1 MDYID
6 YYKTLGITKSA
17 TEAEIKKAYRKLA
30 RKYHPDLNPNDKEA
44 EQKFKEI
51 NEANEVLS
59 NPENRKK
66 YDKYGKDWKHAEEF
80 EKAGYDPNQQQYSRQ
95 QQGGQGYSGFG
106 GGDFS
111 ESDFSEFFNSMY
123 GSGGRS
129 SRSQAKYRGQDFN
142 AELQLDLASAY
153 TTHKQ
158 NLTVNG
164 KNIRITI
171 PAGVENG
178 QIIKIPGHGGPGANG
193 GPNGDLYITFVI
205 ANDSEFKREG
215 NNLYA
220 DVDLDLYTAI
230 LGGEVLVNTFDGK
243 VKIKVPAET
252 QPGTK
257 VKLKGKGFPVYKKEN
272 QFGDLYITYTIKL
285 PTKLSQKEKELFEE
299 LAKIRNHE

>member
-6 YYKTLGITKSA
+6 YYKTLDVTKSA
-17 TEAEIKKAYRKLA
+17 TEADIKKAYRKLA

-44 EQKFKEI
+44 EKKFKEI

-66 YDKYGKDWKHAEEF
+66 YDKYGKDWKHADEF
-80 EKAGYDPNQQQYSRQ
+80 EKAGYDPNQQSRQRNSSQYSE
-95 QQGGQGYSGFG
+95 GDFSGFG
-106 GGDFS
+106 GDFSGGDFS
-111 ESDFSEFFNSMY
+111 DFFNSMY
-123 GSGGRS
+123 GGRS
-129 SRSQAKYRGQDFN
+129 RTQSKYRGQDFN
-142 AELQLDLASAY
+142 AELELDLKAAY

-178 QIIKIPGHGGPGANG
+178 QVIKIPNHGGPGANG
-193 GPNGDLYITFVI
+193 GPNGDLYITFNI
-205 ANDSEFKREG
+205 SNNSDFKREG

-220 DVDLDLYTAI
+220 EVPLDLYTAI
-230 LGGEVLVNTFDGK
+230 LGGETYINTFDGK

-272 QFGDLYITYTIKL
+272 QFGDLYITYNIKV
-285 PTKLSQKEKELFEE
+285 PTNLSDKEKELFEE
-299 LAKIRNHE
+299 LAKLRNHEK